1 MVAIHWEIIAFYND
15 ESGVE
20 AGNLSGECAWSR
32 IDQIAFWRY
41 VDWYERVYSTSYRHY
56 CRRYLLRIKKKAAAS
71 SSYMAWRNAG
81 IIHLL
86 GTVYEFVSV
95 FGILPDDSSCVGS
108 VSCLNQ

>member
-1 MVAIHWEIIAFYND
+1 MNVHTALLTGITA
-15 ESGVE
+15 
-20 AGNLSGECAWSR
+20 AGTYCA
-32 IDQIAFWRY
+32 
-41 VDWYERVYSTSYRHY
+41 
-56 CRRYLLRIKKKAAAS
+56 LRKKAAAS

-86 GTVYEFVSV
+86 GTVYESVPV